1 MSGEDQQSSS
11 AGATDPRRD
20 LAAVRSVVVKIGSQ
34 VLADGD
40 GRLDQA
46 YLHDVARQ
54 VTLVRKNDVDVTL
67 VSSGAIAAGLAELK
81 LSSRPSDLGTLQAIA
96 AIGQRR
102 LMDAWAAAFAGH
114 GTAVAQVLLTRQ
126 DVDDRTRFLNVRNT
140 LQAVHRLGAVP
151 VVNENDTISTDELA
165 QISFGDNDLLAAMVT
180 AAMGAG
186 LLILLSGVDGLTD
199 QTGNLVSR
207 VDDLADA
214 RRHLRQE
221 QSNLG
226 KGGMG
231 SKLEAARLVTAAGEA
246 LVLASGR
253 APDILQ
259 KIIGGETVGTLFTSN
274 SARRGARSRW
284 IGQARP
290 SGAVVI
296 DDGAVRAVVESH
308 KSLLPAGVIR
318 AEGSFAPGDVIA
330 VRDAQG
336 REVARGLT
344 NYSSVDITR
353 IAGKRSDEVRAL
365 LSGEAFDEVIHRD
378 NMAKA

>member
-1 MSGEDQQSSS
+1 MSNEKQQTASSS
-11 AGATDPRRD
+11 AADPRRE
-20 LAAVRSVVVKIGSQ
+20 LAQVRSVVVKIGSQ
-34 VLADGD
+34 VLAGSD
-40 GRLDQA
+40 GRLDQD

-54 VTLVRKNDVDVTL
+54 VALVRKNDVDVTL
-67 VSSGAIAAGLAELK
+67 VSSGAIAAGLADLK

-114 GTAVAQVLLTRQ
+114 GVAVAQVLLTRQ
-126 DVDDRTRFLNVRNT
+126 DVDDRGRFLNVRNT

-151 VVNENDTISTDELA
+151 IVNENDTISTDELA
-165 QISFGDNDLLAAMVT
+165 QISFGDNDLLAAMVS

-199 QTGNLVSR
+199 QSGALISQ

-214 RRHLRQE
+214 RRHLRAE
-221 QSNLG
+221 QSSLG
-226 KGGMG
+226 KGGMS

-246 LVLASGR
+246 LVLANGR
-253 APDILQ
+253 NPDILQ
-259 KIIGGETVGTLFTSN
+259 KIIGAQAVGTLFTS
-274 SARRGARSRW
+274 SAARRGARSRW

-296 DDGAVRAVVESH
+296 DDGAVRAVVHSH

-330 VRDAQG
+330 VRDGQG

-344 NYSSVDITR
+344 NYSSTDVAR
-353 IAGKRSDEVRAL
+353 IAGKRTDEVRAL
-365 LSGEAFDEVIHRD
+365 LSAEAYDEVIHRD
-378 NMAKA
+378 NMA